1 MFYRYQNSFNN
12 SLQSSAFIILLRD
25 YLLTDSLTTRDAVSV
40 ELGLSTSSA
49 TSEDEE
55 VGFGL
60 RTEE

>member
-40 ELGLSTSSA
+40 ELGLSTSSP